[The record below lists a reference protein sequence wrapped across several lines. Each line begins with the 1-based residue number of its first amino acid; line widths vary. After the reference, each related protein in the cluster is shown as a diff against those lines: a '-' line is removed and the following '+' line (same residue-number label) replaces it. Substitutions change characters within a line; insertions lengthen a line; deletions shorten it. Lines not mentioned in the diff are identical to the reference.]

1 MNVTER
7 IVIDAHPDEV
17 WKVGGDVANVADWL
31 PALESSSLDGDLRRA
46 VFAGGGG
53 EAFERITERDD
64 AARSYVYEYVSG
76 PLALEFYRSRFSV
89 NEHPRGS
96 EVVWDAEFR
105 AAADEEAGLAEAISG
120 IYRSGL
126 VTLAARWTASA

>member
-1 MNVTER
+1 VNVTER
-7 IVIDAHPDEV
+7 IVVDADPDDV
-17 WKVGGDVANVADWL
+17 WKVGGDVANVADFV

-64 AARSYVYEYVSG
+64 GARSYVYEYVSG

-89 NEHPRGS
+89 QGHPRGS

-105 AAADEEAGLAEAISG
+105 AAPDEEAGLAEAISG
-120 IYRSGL
+120 IYRAGL
-126 VTLAARWTASA
+126 EQLAARWSPAG